1 MDMRKCGVT
10 VMVCTLGF
18 AVIGPVCDASAGA
31 IKSDRAAN
39 EGVSGEHVQDAP
51 KPECK
56 ALPIPATGMHCIN
69 TNGKWSWGVVKFKG
83 LDCPF
88 LKIQYLTQE
97 MKPVTIIAGALSS
110 QSAKGPQI
118 AGVEPPKR
126 AETAGVEGFRMMRCA
141 GGDTQDEILELR
153 AGFMVVHVGAKTEGR
168 GPDRAY
174 WPLIVRTRSIPAGAF
189 GTTFV
194 MMGSDRLAQNQIGE
208 IEIVARPNQGSECK
222 DAGEKDGMSKIVV
235 LAQPKAPN
243 EMSIMTET
251 STVRWIKGAANGAPE
266 PLEQDEK
273 RFLSDVCEFAKLA
286 MAGTTDDKP
295 RLEVLE
301 CDVKKEPKSK
311 K

>member
-1 MDMRKCGVT
+1 MGMRKSGMAVMGWMMGV
-10 VMVCTLGF
+10 
-18 AVIGPVCDASAGA
+18 AVIGSACHASVGAAESAGA
-31 IKSDRAAN
+31 L
-39 EGVSGEHVQDAP
+39 GVSASAEHAQDAP

-69 TNGKWSWGVVKFKG
+69 TNGNWSWGVVRFKEQ
-83 LDCPF
+83 DCPF
-88 LKIQYLTQE
+88 LKLEYVTQDRR
-97 MKPVTIIAGALSS
+97 PVTIIAGVLSS
-110 QSAKGPQI
+110 SVSKGSKI
-118 AGVEPPKR
+118 GGVEPPKR
-126 AETAGVEGFRMMRCA
+126 AETAGVQGFRLMHCA
-141 GGDTQDEILELR
+141 GGDAQDEILELR
-153 AGFMVVHVGAKTEGR
+153 AGFMFSVVGPKTEGR